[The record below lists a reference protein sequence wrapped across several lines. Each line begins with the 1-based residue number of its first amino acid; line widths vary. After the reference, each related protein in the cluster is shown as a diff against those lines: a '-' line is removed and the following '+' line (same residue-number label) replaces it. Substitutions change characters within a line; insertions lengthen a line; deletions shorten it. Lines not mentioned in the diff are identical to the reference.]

1 MVRKCFLGQFVPDK
15 PQTVSLE
22 VASGWSDSL
31 LGTSPSQ
38 SSHIPHSWLCFS
50 SSLGA
55 QKNFPPR
62 ETASLCCTWGAAPA
76 LPSSTHIL
84 PANLNCP
91 LQSHPSSVLL
101 SYRRQL
107 GPALG
112 ALCHS
117 SHEALILA
125 PFLSLGAAGE
135 CLLNYNGGKPLM
147 FRTGGGGRVFH
158 HTALANCISGQTLLN
173 WIQPSK
179 ENV

>member
-1 MVRKCFLGQFVPDK
+1 MVRKCFLGQFLPDK
-15 PQTVSLE
+15 PHTVCLE
-22 VASGWSDSL
+22 VASGWSESL

-38 SSHIPHSWLCFS
+38 SNRIPHSWLCFS
-50 SSLGA
+50 SSLGT
-55 QKNFPPR
+55 QKNFPRR
-62 ETASLCCTWGAAPA
+62 ENASLCCTWGAAPA

-91 LQSHPSSVLL
+91 LPSHPSSVLL

-125 PFLSLGAAGE
+125 PFSFPGS
-135 CLLNYNGGKPLM
+135 
-147 FRTGGGGRVFH
+147 GRGMLVK
-158 HTALANCISGQTLLN
+158 L
-173 WIQPSK
+173 
-179 ENV
+179 